1 MTLGASESL
10 DSPLFLLSSPPR
22 DQIAVLQKATKMPQ
36 THIAVVGN
44 TGAGKSCLLNAL
56 LDEEAM
62 LPTSAMRACTA
73 VVVEISRAAEGSPY
87 EADVEF
93 LSREVGAGLLPQD
106 QPRGDPAWPWPG
118 GRRGGLWAQ
127 LGLSHSFPSGREV
140 IRDPFPSLVLHP
152 RSGTRSWKPSWR
164 T

>member
-1 MTLGASESL
+1 MRGLAGWVALGASASL
-10 DSPLFLLSSPPR
+10 DSPFSSPPSR
-22 DQIAVLQKATKMPQ
+22 DQIAILQKATKMPQ

-87 EADVEF
+87 EAEVEF
-93 LSREVGAGLLPQD
+93 LSREVGAAGLS
-106 QPRGDPAWPWPG
+106 RAVPASPG
-118 GRRGGLWAQ
+118 PGHGVTQ
-127 LGLSHSFPSGREV
+127 LGSG
-140 IRDPFPSLVLHP
+140 P
-152 RSGTRSWKPSWR
+152 
-164 T
+164 